1 MILRNSLLKLKSYII
16 PAVVISTAGML
27 ASCGQEDVNTV
38 SIWKN
43 LNRTDSTG
51 LESIATRIDTVTFR
65 TDSLYDIG
73 IIGVS
78 DDRFFGLTA
87 DDIIVVLSHD
97 GRVLDSHDIHGRG
110 PGEFTNLTSI
120 IYDQYNDEIL
130 IYDTWNKIIR
140 LDADGNF
147 KDEVKNGETALV
159 GDIAPLGKSL
169 YAATGI
175 SNSEREFSITVLDRN
190 FNPVH
195 RMMPLMNDAQRS
207 KRGIIAFEGIDVF
220 NSKVLYKPFGEYTY
234 YEITDSS
241 FTPYLRVD
249 CGKHEM
255 PAEMHVA
262 VTGNKPIKKY
272 FQIQYEAICGRY
284 YLVQFLYVD
293 NNLWYHDV
301 YDTETGERM
310 LHTTYTEEEFDNGV
324 DAGFIFRSGGHE
336 YRIIPQFEKD
346 NVLYWSRFNDDGSTT
361 LFRIQL

>member
-1 MILRNSLLKLKSYII
+1 MRNSLLKLKSYII

-38 SIWKN
+38 SVWKN

-65 TDSLYDIG
+65 TDSLYDIR
-73 IIGVS
+73 IFGVS

-87 DDIIVVLSHD
+87 DRIIVVLNHD
-97 GRVLDSHDIHGRG
+97 GQVLDSHDIHGRG
-110 PGEFTNLTSI
+110 PGEFVELVTD
-120 IYDQYNDEIL
+120 IYDPYNDEIL
-130 IYDTWNKIIR
+130 LADTWNKIIR

-147 KDEVKNGETALV
+147 KNEVKNGETVLV
-159 GDIAPLGKSL
+159 GDIAPLGKNL

-175 SNSEREFSITVLDRN
+175 SNSEREHCITVLDRD

-301 YDTETGERM
+301 YDTETGKRM
-310 LHTTYTEEEFDNGV
+310 LHTTYTEEDFDNGV